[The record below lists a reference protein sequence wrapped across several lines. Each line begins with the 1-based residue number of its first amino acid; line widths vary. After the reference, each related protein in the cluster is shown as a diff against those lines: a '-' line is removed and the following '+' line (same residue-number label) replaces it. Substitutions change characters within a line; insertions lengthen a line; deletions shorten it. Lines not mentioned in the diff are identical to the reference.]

1 MSFNNP
7 IPHSTSLAIHVACGV
22 LFALFSFTYL
32 FCLQGDLLA
41 EAQYVFSGGVTT
53 YYRGTGAVII
63 TAVLMAMQWG
73 LNKLTR
79 LEGRFFAVSYF
90 PSLLVLAVMTSLSR
104 ESIADFSFGGWCWA
118 FPLLVAVYCLAVWA
132 IHKFHEISIVEN
144 DYHLT
149 RYLWPNFLTL
159 FVMMLLCGACNK
171 ADDVYL
177 YELKAER
184 LLLNEEYEDAGNV
197 GLKALV
203 TSPRLNNLR
212 CYALLRQGQ
221 LTDRLFDYPQPY
233 GSQGLLDLTDTC
245 SRINRFTV
253 KDVCAYLGALPNSKV
268 TTPRQYLEI
277 MLKTDSLPDRRAII
291 DYYLCSLLLDKD
303 IPSFRRALARF
314 YHCST
319 GDDVVQLPRIYKEA
333 LILDRRFSPSSSIA
347 FPDTLVAADYA
358 QYCTIKE
365 ECTDSTE
372 RSNQLH
378 RKYGNTLWWHLE

>member
-1 MSFNNP
+1 MNYNNP
-7 IPHSTSLAIHVACGV
+7 IPHSTSLAIRIACAV
-22 LFALFSFTYL
+22 LFSLFCFTYL

-63 TAVLMAMQWG
+63 TAVLMFMQWG
-73 LNKLTR
+73 LNKITR
-79 LEGRFFAVSYF
+79 LDGRFHALSYL
-90 PSLLVLAVMTSLSR
+90 PSILVLATMTSITR
-104 ESIADFSFGGWCWA
+104 ESIAHFSFGGWCWA
-118 FPLLVAVYCLAVWA
+118 FPLLVVFYSFVVWA
-132 IHKFHEISIVEN
+132 IHRFVDTSMVEN
-144 DYHLT
+144 DYHIT

-177 YELKAER
+177 YELKTER

-212 CYALLRQGQ
+212 CYALLRQG
-221 LTDRLFDYPQPY
+221 LLADHLFDYPQPY

-303 IPSFRRALARF
+303 LQAFRRVLPSL
-314 YHCST
+314 YHCSNST
-319 GDDVVQLPRIYKEA
+319 EIANLPRIYKEA

-347 FPDTLVAADYA
+347 FPDTLVANDYA
-358 QYCTIKE
+358 QYCNIKE
-365 ECTDSTE
+365 EYSDSTE

>member
-1 MSFNNP
+1 MSYNNP
-7 IPHSTSLAIHVACGV
+7 IPHSTALAIHVACAV
-22 LFALFSFTYL
+22 LFALFCFTYL

-63 TAVLMAMQWG
+63 TAVLMALQWG
-73 LNKLTR
+73 LNKVTR
-79 LEGRFFAVSYF
+79 LEGRFYAFSYF
-90 PSLLVLAVMTSLSR
+90 PSLLVLATMTSLTS

-118 FPLLVAVYCLAVWA
+118 FPLLVAAYSMVVWM
-132 IHKFHEISIVEN
+132 IHKFNDISIVDD
-144 DYHLT
+144 DYHVT

-184 LLLNEEYEDAGNV
+184 LLLCEDYDDAADV
-197 GLKALV
+197 GAKALV
-203 TSPRLNNLR
+203 TSARLNNLR

-221 LTDRLFDYPQPY
+221 LADRLFDYPQPY

-245 SRINRFTV
+245 SRLHRFTV
-253 KDVCAYLGALPNSKV
+253 KDICTYLGAMPNRLV

-277 MLKTDSLPDRRAII
+277 MLKTDSLPDRRAIA
-291 DYYLCSLLLDKD
+291 DYYLCSLLLDGD
-303 IPSFRRALARF
+303 IRAFRRAFPRF
-314 YHCST
+314 YHCS
-319 GDDVVQLPRIYKEA
+319 GSSDIVRLPRIYKEA
-333 LILDRRFSPSSSIA
+333 LILDRRFTSSSSVT
-347 FPDTLVAADYA
+347 FPDTLVANDYA
-358 QYCTIKE
+358 QYRAIKE
-365 ECTDSTE
+365 ELTDSTE

-378 RKYGNTLWWHLE
+378 RKFGNTLWWHLE